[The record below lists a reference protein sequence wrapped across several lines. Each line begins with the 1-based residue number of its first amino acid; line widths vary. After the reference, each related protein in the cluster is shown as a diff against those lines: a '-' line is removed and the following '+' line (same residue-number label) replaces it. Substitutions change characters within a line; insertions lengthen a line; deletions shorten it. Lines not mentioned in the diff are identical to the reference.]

1 MHSKADPVRRNRLKN
16 TPRAPMLR
24 IDRVA
29 PRKTQVD
36 VLQALREHRVRRDK
50 KTPDCLTIQ
59 CTFTLTPELD
69 AEIHAR
75 AQQMNISRSAVVRQ
89 ALLVYLDAVE

>member
-1 MHSKADPVRRNRLKN
+1 MHSKADPVRRNKFKY

-24 IDRVA
+24 VDRVA

-36 VLQALREHRVRRDK
+36 VLQAMKEHRVRRDRK
-50 KTPDCLTIQ
+50 APACLTIQ

-75 AQQMNISRSAVVRQ
+75 AQAMNVSRSAVVRQ
-89 ALLVYLDAVE
+89 ALLHYLSF